1 MNERPDLVLVT
12 GASGFIGSHLVE
24 ALLARGYRVRC
35 MVRPTSDLTFI
46 RNLPVEWVHADLQD
60 PESLGP
66 ACQGVN
72 AVCHCAALTR
82 ALDKETFMRVNAQAA
97 ETLAR
102 ACLDVNTSKE
112 ASREVGLKRFL
123 YISSHAACGPSQ
135 GADDFVDELTLP
147 QPVTW
152 YGQSKLAAERAL
164 LALGDRLPLTIVRP
178 ASVFGPRDPDFYTY
192 FELVNRGL
200 SLRLGREERRVS
212 LIYIRDLVRLILL
225 ALESETALGQ
235 TYFGCNQAHSF
246 AEFSE
251 AIAGVLKKRPVRI
264 RLPEAVLTPLVLWS
278 RVKGRVTGRPA
289 RLNDQWILGIR
300 QPYWLCSGEKARREL
315 GFTAEYELESAVRET
330 ANWYL
335 ESEWL

>member
-12 GASGFIGSHLVE
+12 GANGFIGSHLVE

-60 PESLGP
+60 TKSLGP

-82 ALDKETFMRVNAQAA
+82 ALDRETFMRVNTQGT
-97 ETLAR
+97 EILSR
-102 ACLDVNTSKE
+102 ACLEVNPD
-112 ASREVGLKRFL
+112 LQRFV
-123 YISSHAACGPSQ
+123 YVSSHAAAGPSLA
-135 GADDFVDELTLP
+135 ADHFVDELSLP

-152 YGQSKLAAERAL
+152 YGQSKLAAERLL

-178 ASVFGPRDPDFYTY
+178 ASVFGPRDVDFYTY
-192 FELVNRGL
+192 FALVNRGL
-200 SLRLGREERRVS
+200 SLQVGRKERRVS

-225 ALESETALGQ
+225 TLESETALGE

-246 AEFSE
+246 AELSE
-251 AIAGVLKKRPVRI
+251 AIAGALRKRTLRI
-264 RLPEAVLTPLVLWS
+264 RLPEAALTPLVLWS
-278 RVKGRVTGRPA
+278 GVKGRVTGRPT
-289 RLNDQWILGIR
+289 RLNDQWILGMR

-315 GFTAEYELESAVRET
+315 GFAAEYELETAVRET